1 MSKLEQNKTPL
12 FDALISY
19 VNNETIPFHVPGHKK
34 GLGVDEEF
42 KNFIGENPFKIDVT
56 VFKSVDSLHHPKGAI
71 KEAQI
76 LAADAYGADA
86 TFFSVHGT
94 SGAIQAM
101 VMSVVSDGDKIIIP
115 RNVHKSITTGI
126 ILAGAIPVYM
136 TPEFDKNLGIAH
148 GVTKATVEEALKNN
162 PDAKA
167 VLIINPTYY
176 GVATEI
182 KAIVNLVHS
191 YNIPLIVDEAH
202 GPHLA
207 FSEKLPISALEAGA
221 DICAQSTH
229 KIIGAMTQVSLLH
242 VKSKLVDTNKVKQ
255 MLSLLQTTS
264 PSYILMASL
273 DTSRR
278 QIALHGKELL
288 KNTIELYTYAREE
301 INKIPGFYSFGNEI
315 LGKPGVFALD
325 PTKLTISCR
334 ELGITGDELEKI
346 LSTKYHIQMELSDF
360 YNVLAVGSFGD
371 TKENIDLLI
380 SALKKISE
388 EFYGKKTPLQDFLDI
403 PDIPESKLTP
413 RQAFYS
419 LKTPVKLEDSIG
431 KVSGEFLM
439 AYPPGIPILC
449 PGEVITKEIIDYV
462 NQLKTNGLHVQ
473 GTEDPE
479 VEYIKIV
486 TDSLSRNE

>member
-1 MSKLEQNKTPL
+1 
-12 FDALISY
+12 
-19 VNNETIPFHVPGHKK
+19 
-34 GLGVDEEF
+34 
-42 KNFIGENPFKIDVT
+42 
-56 VFKSVDSLHHPKGAI
+56 
-71 KEAQI
+71 
-76 LAADAYGADA
+76 
-86 TFFSVHGT
+86 
-94 SGAIQAM
+94 
-101 VMSVVSDGDKIIIP
+101 
-115 RNVHKSITTGI
+115 
-126 ILAGAIPVYM
+126 
-136 TPEFDKNLGIAH
+136 
-148 GVTKATVEEALKNN
+148 
-162 PDAKA
+162 
-167 VLIINPTYY
+167 
-176 GVATEI
+176 
-182 KAIVNLVHS
+182 
-191 YNIPLIVDEAH
+191 
-202 GPHLA
+202 
-207 FSEKLPISALEAGA
+207 
-221 DICAQSTH
+221 
-229 KIIGAMTQVSLLH
+229 
-242 VKSKLVDTNKVKQ
+242 
-255 MLSLLQTTS
+255 
-264 PSYILMASL
+264 MASL

-288 KNTIELYTYAREE
+288 KDAINLYTYAREE